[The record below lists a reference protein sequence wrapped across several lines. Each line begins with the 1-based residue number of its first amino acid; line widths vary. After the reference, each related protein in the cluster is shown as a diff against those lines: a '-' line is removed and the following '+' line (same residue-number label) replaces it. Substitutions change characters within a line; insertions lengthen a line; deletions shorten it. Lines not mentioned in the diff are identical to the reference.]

1 MEADSNA
8 ETVRMN
14 EEIVKNLARDSNSG
28 LVKRCDVPFVWR
40 TREYYTE
47 IISKLMKQCDA
58 KDVIIAEL
66 TKERGALVEKI
77 RELVNYVAQL
87 EFAPGGVGAIAAQ
100 KDFEQRRE

>member
-8 ETVRMN
+8 ETAPMN
-14 EEIVKNLARDSNSG
+14 VEKVKKLARDINPD
-28 LVKRCDVPFVWR
+28 LVNRCDGSFVWR

-58 KDVIIAEL
+58 KDVIIAKL
-66 TKERGALVEKI
+66 TEERGALVEKI

-87 EFAPGGVGAIAAQ
+87 EFAPGGVGAITAQ
-100 KDFEQRRE
+100 KDFEQRRD